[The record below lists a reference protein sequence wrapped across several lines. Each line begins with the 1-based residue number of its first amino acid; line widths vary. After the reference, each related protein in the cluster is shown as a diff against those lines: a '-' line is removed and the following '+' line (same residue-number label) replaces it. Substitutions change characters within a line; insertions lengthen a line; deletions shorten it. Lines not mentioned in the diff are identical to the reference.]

1 LQWSLNNTGQTGGL
15 ADADI
20 DALEA
25 WGLSLSRGGITHTNE
40 QLVIAVVDAGFGL
53 NHQDQSFF
61 KNNDEIPNNLVRAG
75 SSTTAYLG
83 TYEFEGN
90 NGQGASSCIIADKG
104 ATVTLATGATI
115 TIKEGGF
122 LASEGGTFA
131 LGDNASISYTST
143 KPLAISP
150 GAVFRPGSGAKIT
163 FSRAAQF
170 TTTHPIAVADFW
182 SQLASGC

>member
-1 LQWSLNNTGQTGGL
+1 MNSRTISLT
-15 ADADI
+15 I
-20 DALEA
+20 DK
-25 WGLSLSRGGITHTNE
+25 SHFY
-40 QLVIAVVDAGFGL
+40 V
-53 NHQDQSFF
+53 
-61 KNNDEIPNNLVRAG
+61 
-75 SSTTAYLG
+75 
-83 TYEFEGN
+83 TYMIFP
-90 NGQGASSCIIADKG
+90 
-104 ATVTLATGATI
+104 
-115 TIKEGGF
+115 IKKEGF

-163 FSRAAQF
+163 FSRAAQL